1 MPRRFL
7 FAMMISVGLSLLLSV
22 LPVFTKKGPI
32 TDVPTF
38 QEIPKL
44 TVSSHNL
51 VDLFTLL
58 ETHYKI
64 SHVEWDQP
72 AIMLMLTLPEDHKKV
87 NDLMFH
93 DAYSIVYVLMN
104 KTTNVK
110 HVTLQFARPNE
121 PNTKGSALLL
131 IEVDRTQIGQ
141 EDKWKSPT
149 ELFDVKQYVK
159 QHFFVKEAT

>member
-7 FAMMISVGLSLLLSV
+7 YAMMISVGLSLMLSV
-22 LPVFTKKGPI
+22 LPVLMRKEPI
-32 TDVPTF
+32 ADVPTF
-38 QEIPKL
+38 QEIPRL

-58 ETHYKI
+58 ETHYNI
-64 SHVEWDQP
+64 SHVEWTQP
-72 AIMLMLTLPEDHKKV
+72 TITLTLTLPEGHKNV
-87 NDLMFH
+87 NDRMFQ

-110 HVTLQFARPNE
+110 HVTLQFARSNE
-121 PNTKGSALLL
+121 QNEQSSPMLH
-131 IEVDRTQIGQ
+131 IEADRTQIGQ
-141 EDKWKSPT
+141 EDKWKTPA
-149 ELFDVKQYVK
+149 ELGDVKQYVK